1 MKDIEQLL
9 KMTERPQDYTDE
21 ELQKLMSDPEMRE
34 YYELMVSAEAGFA
47 LRKEKNHGDRSRDS
61 AGQNHGPVPMI
72 LPMIL
77 SLGNRFMR
85 IAAMFVGVLMLSG
98 IAFAA
103 YRLVAGGDNK
113 SPIQE
118 VQTANPTQQ
127 AGTLQQAQTNPAS
140 IRTFENAELQ
150 QILKELSDY
159 YHVSVEYRNE
169 QSRHIRLYT
178 KWDTTAPLQQ
188 IIELLNGFEKV
199 SVRLIDN
206 QIIAE

>member
-47 LRKEKNHGDRSRDS
+47 LRKDEAPKAEKR
-61 AGQNHGPVPMI
+61 
-72 LPMIL
+72 PMIL

-85 IAAMFVGVLMLSG
+85 IAAMFIGVLMLSG

-103 YRLVAGGDNK
+103 YRLVVGGDSE
-113 SPIQE
+113 SPTQE
-118 VQTANPTQQ
+118 VRTANSAHQ

-150 QILKELSDY
+150 Q
-159 YHVSVEYRNE
+159 